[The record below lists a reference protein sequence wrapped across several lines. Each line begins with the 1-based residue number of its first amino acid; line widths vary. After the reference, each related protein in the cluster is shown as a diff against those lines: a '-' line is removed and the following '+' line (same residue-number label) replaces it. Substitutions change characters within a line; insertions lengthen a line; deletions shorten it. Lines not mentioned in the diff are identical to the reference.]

1 MQDIYGRY
9 AEALRLGHQ
18 RAAEGRFK
26 DALSHYQ
33 AAAEL
38 AGERALPHVAVGG
51 MFLRL
56 GKVRE
61 ALEAFERALAHEP
74 DDMDALTGRAA
85 ALLAAGRR
93 GEAAEVHER
102 ITHGGPSVG
111 PSGGAPAGNATQT
124 PSSDRLMLAGEEA
137 RTSHRPSAAI
147 DAWLAESAEHRAAEH
162 YDAALDACLRA
173 LSLDS
178 SVARSHLELARVW
191 LARGWTNL
199 AAERVKLL
207 ERLLDLQPDAHVSAA
222 LRDLAAQMSAAPAS
236 AQPVAAPA
244 PVVAPPPVAPA
255 WPAAELP
262 AN

>member
-38 AGERALPHVAVGG
+38 AGERALPHVAAGG

-56 GKVRE
+56 GKVRD
-61 ALEAFERALAHEP
+61 ALAAFERALAHEP

-102 ITHGGPSVG
+102 ITHGA
-111 PSGGAPAGNATQT
+111 PSGAAPATDATQM
-124 PSSDRLMLAGEEA
+124 PNSDRLMLAGEEA
-137 RTSHRPSAAI
+137 RTSRRPSAAI
-147 DAWLAESAEHRAAEH
+147 DAWLAELAEHRAAEH

-178 SVARSHLELARVW
+178 SAARSHLELARVW

-222 LRDLAAQMSAAPAS
+222 LHEIAAQMPAAPAS
-236 AQPVAAPA
+236 TRPVAAPA
-244 PVVAPPPVAPA
+244 PAPAPVVPA
-255 WPAAELP
+255 WPAAEPP